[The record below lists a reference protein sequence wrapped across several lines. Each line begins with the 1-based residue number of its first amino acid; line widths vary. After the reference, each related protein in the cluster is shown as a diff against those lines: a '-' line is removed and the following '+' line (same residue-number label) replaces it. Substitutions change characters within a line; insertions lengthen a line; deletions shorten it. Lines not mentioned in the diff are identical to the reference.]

1 MNYTTEQQRF
11 IDARF
16 LQIKREV
23 LAAVIAATPFYV
35 GGRVPPI
42 TIHSFSDLHDFCD
55 ANTLGGLCD
64 DEVATM
70 ASALFPS
77 RDADDSTG
85 WMDAANAI
93 QGAVHVWLESR
104 AMLDDVT
111 FIARLLLS
119 EQISCLLNDDRVLE
133 AHGMLM
139 DLESRVGPAYG
150 FTPRALALLRAVL
163 PEPRHVV
170 LQGNWYALDG
180 ATLISGPVL
189 ADGAKAF
196 DSGYEVD
203 FGRLDADSRGQ
214 ANEAH
219 EKLLTL
225 LRVRD

>member
-77 RDADDSTG
+77 VESDDSAG
-85 WMDAANAI
+85 NAI
-93 QGAVHVWLESR
+93 QGAVHGWLESR

-111 FIARLLLS
+111 FIARLLLP
-119 EQISCLLNDDRVLE
+119 EQISCLLDDDRVLE
-133 AHGMLM
+133 AHGMLL

-150 FTPRALALLRAVL
+150 FTPRAVALLRAVL

-180 ATLISGPVL
+180 TTLISGPVL

-219 EKLLTL
+219 EKLLAL
-225 LRVRD
+225 LPVRD